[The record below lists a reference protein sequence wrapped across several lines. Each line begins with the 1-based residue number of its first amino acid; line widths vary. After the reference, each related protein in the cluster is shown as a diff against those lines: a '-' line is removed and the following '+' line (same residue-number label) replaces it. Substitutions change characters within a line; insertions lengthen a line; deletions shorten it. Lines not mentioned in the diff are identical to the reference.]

1 MPRAKKLSLL
11 DGLSQHKVEYTPICF
26 DNGET
31 QYTSEDVR
39 LCVED
44 YYRSAEKTIVKNRK
58 ALNEEYKNRIDPE
71 FKKDIKDDV
80 PHTPEQL
87 RVAEIKASGDYMF
100 IIQVAKSRN
109 ELDLMR
115 DLRIQLHSV
124 DENLGCSKIDL
135 MQRKIGDLVA
145 KPTLTYQDMAEIRFT
160 ISTLKDLNEQPS
172 TNVNVG
178 QLNVALNQ
186 KAEEIEK
193 MAEQVQE
200 PSLKDIRTQ
209 ALKESIEVEYKEKA

>member
-1 MPRAKKLSLL
+1 MPRSKKLSLL

-44 YYRSAEKTIVKNRK
+44 YYRSAEKTIIKNRK
-58 ALNEEYKNRIDPE
+58 ELNEEYKNRIDPE
-71 FKKDIKDDV
+71 FKKDIKDDI

-115 DLRIQLHSV
+115 DLRIQLHSI

-160 ISTLKDLNEQPS
+160 INTLKDLNEQPS
-172 TNVNVG
+172 TNVNIG
-178 QLNVALNQ
+178 QFNAVLNQ
-186 KAEEIEK
+186 KAEDVEK
-193 MAEQVQE
+193 MADKTPE
-200 PSLKDIRTQ
+200 PSLKDIR
-209 ALKESIEVEYKEKA
+209 KNVIEAEIIERD